1 MSKFIWISVFFSVL
15 IGAVPALGGLAD
27 CLDPDLL
34 AFRMPNGD
42 ITDTIPVF
50 NPTWFELVVLN
61 PSKAEIWGFEMSWTY
76 PVDKL
81 FPLMI
86 TFPVPAINIGTIT
99 NLIVGFASPVVT
111 GDDPAVIARID
122 ILTISSEQIDF
133 RCAPAAP
140 PSIPGKMI
148 YLDSDFGFV
157 VMEPISG
164 DFADPIGRLNGPA
177 LDYCGAPSLPEFT
190 VEIEAH
196 GGGLADTANL
206 AGTEVIATDGF
217 DPSLDFPE
225 PAPPPTGYLTAAFDH
240 PGWLLGPRFRTDFRA
255 PYDPVFDAK
264 VWPLRIETDLAG
276 HVTLLFS
283 PSFGEGEGFGLFLRD
298 LQSGLT
304 FDLFPSLSYVFNS
317 PGAGVFD
324 FELTVGPGQAEA
336 PPLDPAD
343 RQLAAGWAMVGLPLI
358 PAPPALLGD
367 VILDQAPGFAYLF
380 DFQGGSYR
388 LMRDSDPALQGE
400 GYWIATDAPFTWTMA
415 GDRALGGVTWSL
427 DAGWNLVGNPMWFP
441 GPVVGMVV
449 QHGGMSYSFP
459 DAVNLGL
466 VAAGA
471 WDYDPAL
478 DDYVET
484 SILQPWRGYWIGALA
499 EGVALRFD
507 WPNFLV
513 LPAHLAANLL
523 PAVDPLGAWSLPMTL
538 TAEDGRSRTVSI
550 GAHPEA
556 GDLFDPGHDRFL
568 PPDSPLGGL
577 RLSLPHPEWQLAC
590 GASFSCDVRGLDATD
605 SRWTL
610 EIAGAPEGDL
620 VLEWDRDRLPRDRTL
635 ELYLPG
641 ENRVAVADL
650 RAGDSVRFAAGSQPS
665 SVVVR
670 TAGGVSAAGQP
681 QRAEGIAGIHP
692 NPFNPRTTIAFS
704 LAQDGPC
711 EVRVYSVRGEL
722 VASLDAGN
730 LAAGP
735 GHQVIWSGRDS
746 RGRGVPSGAYFARLY
761 QWGRP
766 LGTVARMSLV
776 R

>member
-1 MSKFIWISVFFSVL
+1 MSKIVWISVFFSVL

-27 CLDPDLL
+27 CLDPDLF

-42 ITDTIPVF
+42 LTDTIPSF
-50 NPTWFELVVLN
+50 NPSWFELVLLN
-61 PSKAEIWGFEMSWTY
+61 PSVDEIRGFEVSWTY
-76 PVDKL
+76 PPDKL
-81 FPLMI
+81 IPLGI
-86 TFPVPAINIGTIT
+86 TFPVSAVNIGTTT

-111 GDDPAVIARID
+111 GDEPAVLARID
-122 ILTISSEQIDF
+122 VLTLSSEQIDF
-133 RCAPAAP
+133 HCAPAVP
-140 PSIPGKMI
+140 PSIPGEI
-148 YLDSDFGFV
+148 VIIDGDFELV

-164 DFADPIGRLNGPA
+164 DFTAPIGRLNGPA
-177 LDYCGAPSLPEFT
+177 LDYCGPPVLPEFT

-217 DPSLDFPE
+217 DASLDFPE
-225 PAPPPTGYLTAAFDH
+225 PAPPPTGYLTAAFHH

-255 PYDPVFDAK
+255 PYDPVVDAK
-264 VWPLRIETDLAG
+264 VWPLRIETDVAG

-283 PSFGEGEGFGLFLRD
+283 PSFGQDGGYGLFLED

-317 PGAGVFD
+317 PGAGVYD
-324 FELTVGPGQAEA
+324 FELTVGPGQATA
-336 PPLDPAD
+336 PPLDPTS
-343 RQLAAGWAMVGLPLI
+343 RPLAAGWAMVGLPLI

-380 DFQGGSYR
+380 DFQSGGYR
-388 LMRDSDPALQGE
+388 LKTAADPALHGE

-415 GDRALGGVTWSL
+415 GDRALGGVTLAL
-427 DAGWNLVGNPMWFP
+427 DPGWNLVGNPMWFP
-441 GPVVGMVV
+441 GPVEGMVV

-466 VAAGA
+466 VAAGV
-471 WDYDPAL
+471 WDYDAAL
-478 DDYVET
+478 DDYVEA
-484 SILQPWRGYWIGALA
+484 SILDPWRGYWIGALA

-513 LPAHLAANLL
+513 LPAHLAASLL
-523 PAVDPLGAWSLPMTL
+523 PAVDPVGAWTLPVTL
-538 TAEDGRSRTVSI
+538 TAADGGSRTVSI

-568 PPDSPLGGL
+568 PPASPLGGL
-577 RLSLPHPEWQLAC
+577 RLSLPHPEWDLAC
-590 GASFSCDVRGLDATD
+590 GASFCSDVRGLGATD
-605 SRWTL
+605 SRWIL
-610 EIAGAPEGDL
+610 EIAGAPAGDL
-620 VLEWDRDRLPRDRTL
+620 TLAWDRDRLPHDRTL
-635 ELYLPG
+635 ELYVPG

-650 RAGDSVRFAAGSQPS
+650 RAGDSVRFAAGSLPS
-665 SVVVR
+665 SVEIR
-670 TAGGVSAAGQP
+670 TAGGISAAEQP
-681 QRAEGIAGIHP
+681 QRAAGIAGVHP

-711 EVRVYSVRGEL
+711 EVRIYSVRGEL
-722 VASLDAGN
+722 IADLDAGH
-730 LAAGP
+730 LTAGP
-735 GHQVIWSGRDS
+735 VHEVIWSGRDA